1 MSMRTRSLTEITALL
16 ASADATGLAELRDC
30 LRGDTRTGVQ
40 RAVDRAGRRIEA
52 EAAER
57 QRLRALAARE
67 CALLDAGAV
76 IVAGVDEVGRGA
88 LAGPVTA
95 CACVFERDA
104 GIPGLNDSK
113 KLSPQARTRLDAE
126 IRRVACDVS
135 VAHMDPGSIDALGIA
150 EATRRAMLQALVG
163 LDTPPDHVLVDGL
176 PVRLGFPT
184 TAVVAGDAT
193 VRAISAASIVAKVA
207 RDLLMVELDE
217 QYPGYGLAG
226 NKGYGSAEHLKAIR
240 TYGPSPVH
248 RLSFAPCSADTL
260 F

>member
-1 MSMRTRSLTEITALL
+1 MHTRSLSEITALL
-16 ASADATGLAELRDC
+16 GSVDESGFAELRDR
-30 LRGDTRTGVQ
+30 LRGDARVGVQ
-40 RAVDRAGRRIEA
+40 RAIERAGRRLAA
-52 EAAER
+52 EATER

-76 IVAGVDEVGRGA
+76 VVAGVDEVGRGA

-113 KLSPQARTRLDAE
+113 KLSPLTRTRLDVE
-126 IRRVACDVS
+126 IRRVARDVS
-135 VAHMDPGSIDALGIA
+135 VAHVDPGSIDALGIA
-150 EATRRAMLQALVG
+150 EATRHAMLQALAG
-163 LDTPPDHVLVDGL
+163 LGTPPDHVLVDGL

-217 QYPGYGLAG
+217 RYPGYGLAS
-226 NKGYGSAEHLKAIR
+226 NKGYGSADHLEAIR
-240 TYGPSPVH
+240 RHGPSPVH
-248 RLSFAPCSADTL
+248 RLSFSPCATEPL